1 MLFRSGS
8 LVQKVT
14 RKRTIRTNAYHNR
27 NEMILKLA
35 EKYLHEDF
43 SDITHRV
50 IWGPIL
56 PQDIQRAAQNEQLL
70 VQSGI
75 HSRRTAMDELGIQDP
90 DAEFKRWLEERATIR
105 KQNIDLPLPS
115 TRGGPK
121 QRSYEATPDETENNL
136 SR

>member
-1 MLFRSGS
+1 MIELGS

-27 NEMILKLA
+27 NEIILKLA

-43 SDITHRV
+43 SSLTHRV

-56 PQDIQRAAQNEQLL
+56 PQDTQRAAQNEQLL

-75 HSRRTAMDELGIQDP
+75 HSRRTAMDELGVQDP
-90 DAEFKRWLEERATIR
+90 DTEFKRWLEERATIR

-121 QRSYEATPDETENNL
+121 QRSYEDPAEKNNL